1 MIRNFKNLF
10 SKKKKKEFVPDPP
23 GRTFKKI
30 LTGRCFGCE
39 DVDADEEKINK
50 AKQRK
55 IDQIQE
61 LGLKPMF
68 IRYAYEATKEETHD
82 KKISSAHV
90 AFQKEVLAKKWNMIH
105 ITELSFTIFRTD
117 FEEFEKM
124 SGISLSKDFRD
135 VTPTGDTPDYQG
147 QERRKERREEKRED

>member
-10 SKKKKKEFVPDPP
+10 SKKKKKEEFVPDPP

-39 DVDADEEKINK
+39 DISAEEENNAK
-50 AKQRK
+50 AKQKK

-68 IRYAYEATKEETHD
+68 IKYSYEDTKEETND

-90 AFQKEVLAKKWNMIH
+90 AFQKEVLAEKWNMIH
-105 ITELSFTIFRTD
+105 VTEISFTVFCTD
-117 FEEFEKM
+117 FEEFEEM
-124 SGISLSKDFRD
+124 SGLCLDKDFRD
-135 VTPTGDTPDYQG
+135 LTPSNDTPEYRG
-147 QERRKERREEKRED
+147 VERREKVRER

>member
-1 MIRNFKNLF
+1 MIKNFKNLF
-10 SKKKKKEFVPDPP
+10 SKKKKEEYTPDPP

-39 DVDADEEKINK
+39 DVNAEEKRIAK
-50 AKQRK
+50 AKQKK
-55 IDQIQE
+55 IKQIQE

-68 IRYAYEATKEETHD
+68 IKYSYEKTKNEEND
-82 KKISSAHV
+82 KKVSSAHV

-105 ITELSFTIFRTD
+105 VTEISFTVFQAD

-124 SGISLSKDFRD
+124 SGVSLSKDFRD
-135 VTPTGDTPDYQG
+135 VTPTGDTAEYQG
-147 QERRKERREEKRED
+147 IERRKKGRAS

>member
-1 MIRNFKNLF
+1 MIELFKNVF
-10 SKKKKKEFVPDPP
+10 AKKKEKEYVPDPP
-23 GRTFKKI
+23 GRTFKRI

-39 DVDADEEKINK
+39 NINANEDNIAK
-50 AKQRK
+50 AKRGK

-68 IRYAYEATKEETHD
+68 IKYSYEDTKEETND

-90 AFQKEVLAKKWNMIH
+90 AFQKEVLAEKWNMIH
-105 ITELSFTIFRTD
+105 VTEISFIVFRTD

-124 SGISLSKDFRD
+124 SGLSLSKDFRD
-135 VTPTGDTPDYQG
+135 VTPADDTPAYQG
-147 QERRKERREEKRED
+147 VERRKKGREA